1 MNTPTYDAGR
11 PNTSDPNDR
20 YGFTHYEIKRQVMKL
35 LGAAIRIHGGY
46 GQLAF
51 FVEQKAFKLKEDIR
65 IYADE
70 AKATEL
76 LAINAR
82 RVIDFHGT
90 YDVTDSA
97 TGQKIGALQ
106 RKGLASMIRD
116 EWAILDVNDVQVGKV
131 IEDSIAL
138 ALVRRFLTNLV
149 PQSYDIEH
157 AGVKVADFKQKFS
170 VVGYQGSLD
179 LDPSAASFDRRM
191 AIAVAVLLVLIEGKQ
206 QSG

>member
-70 AKATEL
+70 AKAT
-76 LAINAR
+76 
-82 RVIDFHGT
+82 
-90 YDVTDSA
+90 
-97 TGQKIGALQ
+97 
-106 RKGLASMIRD
+106 
-116 EWAILDVNDVQVGKV
+116 
-131 IEDSIAL
+131 
-138 ALVRRFLTNLV
+138 
-149 PQSYDIEH
+149 
-157 AGVKVADFKQKFS
+157 
-170 VVGYQGSLD
+170 
-179 LDPSAASFDRRM
+179 
-191 AIAVAVLLVLIEGKQ
+191 
-206 QSG
+206 